1 MNDEGKAS
9 KKNIV
14 FLPNQTDQG
23 FPFFPWKKQEIGP
36 TWGRV
41 LKTKLFPVTDHCKKN
56 IRTNIQIEPGQLWNK
71 RL

>member
-41 LKTKLFPVTDHCKKN
+41 LKTKLFPVTDHCKKKYPDQHPD
-56 IRTNIQIEPGQLWNK
+56 RTRTTLE
-71 RL
+71 